1 MTSPAGSLEPDREQ
15 FARFITAAFAKAS
28 EGAVSLRAFP
38 DDKREGTPTA
48 RAVSLNVIGF
58 APLTD
63 AAAEEA
69 ANAANAGRPMVLAP
83 PVALFLGEKADEAS
97 LLEALTLSVELDKRA
112 AEALATLRAVLGPPT
127 FVVASGGSW
136 TDPATGDVQTWYL
149 DHARR
154 RFGASSWRVAQAP
167 GRAVFDRRTVAYG
180 SVANLERQG
189 LVRRTIRP
197 RRGNLLGVVAY
208 HGVILERVRACGL
221 NFLWTHDPL
230 ASASNRGLRAC
241 RARRLRGERAAVLA
255 QIEAEERLHVLTELG
270 RAALVAAEMAADR
283 VALTASGPPVTA

>member
-1 MTSPAGSLEPDREQ
+1 
-15 FARFITAAFAKAS
+15 
-28 EGAVSLRAFP
+28 
-38 DDKREGTPTA
+38 
-48 RAVSLNVIGF
+48 
-58 APLTD
+58 
-63 AAAEEA
+63 
-69 ANAANAGRPMVLAP
+69 MVLAP

-97 LLEALTLSVELDKRA
+97 LLEALTLSVELDERA

-136 TDPATGDVQTWYL
+136 TDPATGEVQTWYL

-154 RFGASSWRVAQAP
+154 RFGASGWRVAQAA

-255 QIEAEERLHVLTELG
+255 QLEAEERLHVLTELG
-270 RAALVAAEMAADR
+270 RAALVAAEMSRGPRGADR
-283 VALTASGPPVTA
+283 QRAARHRLSPPRERAGRGVCGHTAGPGPDGTAHDRPALIGNARNTTIVLTAGRPRSSGCCPGMFANIRVRVWE